1 MVAADYA
8 KAVAYLDRDRL
19 PAYVSFVE
27 QAWARG
33 IGGDSEAP
41 QRIYV
46 RISDGSIVEGT
57 PPANAHVV
65 QTNNA
70 DSDNPF
76 RKHPFFDPQCYVPKS
91 ENPTQWNG
99 QPAVRFELQATCD
112 QDSGISELY
121 ADPQTLRPIAVDGTM
136 TDTGDSHMTVAIE
149 LRYATTGPYTVRGG
163 RPRNPTSRQSRA
175 ETALRPYRPWRCVP
189 SMRLPLYARGSHSS
203 SSSPRLP
210 RPPDLRARYRLA

>member
-1 MVAADYA
+1 MMVAADYA
-8 KAVAYLDRDRL
+8 KAVAYLDRARL

-46 RISDGSIVEGT
+46 RISDGAIVEGA

-65 QTNNA
+65 NTN
-70 DSDNPF
+70 DGEGDNPF
-76 RKHPFFDPQCYVPKS
+76 RKHPFFDPACYVPKS
-91 ENPTQWNG
+91 ENQTQWNG
-99 QPAVRFELQATCD
+99 QSTVRFELQATCD
-112 QDSGISELY
+112 QDNGISELY

-149 LRYATTGPYTVRGG
+149 LRYTTTGIYTVPSSIRARAVGHG
-163 RPRNPTSRQSRA
+163 WLFWARERA
-175 ETALRPYRPWRCVP
+175 EVDYSNYQFFRNDQFARRQGSRPN
-189 SMRLPLYARGSHSS
+189 
-203 SSSPRLP
+203 
-210 RPPDLRARYRLA
+210 